1 MEPEKV
7 LSVTRAAEKFWL
19 VAAIA
24 AILVTCY
31 FIYSEGWGK
40 NKFMPLI
47 PALTALWY
55 FVRRTFRKRLERD
68 LEGSNNKTTNN

>member
-1 MEPEKV
+1 MDPKKV

-19 VAAIA
+19 FAAIS

-31 FIYSEGWGK
+31 FMYSEGWRD

-47 PALTALWY
+47 PALTVLWY

-68 LEGSNNKTTNN
+68 LDESSHNNQ